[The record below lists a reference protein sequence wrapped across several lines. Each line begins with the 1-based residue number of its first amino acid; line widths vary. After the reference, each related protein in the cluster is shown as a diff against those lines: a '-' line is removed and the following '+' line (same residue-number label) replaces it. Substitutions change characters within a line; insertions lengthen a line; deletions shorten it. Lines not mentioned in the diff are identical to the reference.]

1 MKKLKYV
8 KLFESWGASFY
19 QTKKETRYDIKEINA
34 SNTNFKNKM
43 NGWKIKFDI
52 GLEEPVN
59 TKEFIQFLLNE
70 FENMGT
76 KLHILGEVTSQ
87 EIIYDN
93 TYVWF
98 DINFHPDPVGVIN
111 IGMVRDMDH
120 FGDKL
125 DKFLS
130 IYYSVEDKMWSYSVR
145 TQNNEISYD
154 NSTKCDSFGPD
165 LIKNCLTEAGLI

>member
-8 KLFESWGASFY
+8 KLFESWG
-19 QTKKETRYDIKEINA
+19 QTKREPRYDIKKINA

-52 GLEEPVN
+52 GSEAPVN
-59 TKEFIQFLLNE
+59 TKEFIEFLLKE

-76 KLHILGEVTSQ
+76 KLHILGEVAPQ

-98 DINFHPDPVGVIN
+98 DIDFHPDPVGVIN
-111 IGMVRDMDH
+111 IGMVRDMSRSH
-120 FGDKL
+120 SGDKL

-130 IYYSVEDKMWSYSVR
+130 IYYSVEDKMWSYSVS
-145 TQNNEISYD
+145 TQNNEISYA
-154 NSTKCDSFGPD
+154 NSTKCDSFVD
-165 LIKNCLTEAGLI
+165 LIKNCLTEARLIKK